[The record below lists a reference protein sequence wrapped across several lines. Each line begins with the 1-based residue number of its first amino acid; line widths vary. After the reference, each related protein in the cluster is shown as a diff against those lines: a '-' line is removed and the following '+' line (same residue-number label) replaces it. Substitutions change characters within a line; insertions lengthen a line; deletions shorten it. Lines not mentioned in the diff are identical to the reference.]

1 MENQR
6 LKVLMIVEQC
16 NPEWPSVPLV
26 GYNFYH
32 HISQEADVTLVTH
45 ERNREA
51 LSKVAGDRTIIYISE
66 SSNIKKYYNLVEKL
80 VARGKVI
87 WPLYH
92 ALTYPIYAEFN
103 QKVYQQFRKPI
114 QQGKYDLVHAL
125 TPMLPRYPV
134 KTVRSCEVGKTP
146 FLLGPI
152 NGGVPFPPGFRETA
166 KKENANLNFLR
177 ALGRYLIPGYR
188 ETYQTADRIL
198 SGSSYTLE
206 LVKNLFKIERDRL
219 DLFYENGIPESFIQT
234 VPKPP
239 QNDSIKLL
247 FVGRLVPYKCADVV
261 VKAISLL
268 KPELQNKIKFTIVG
282 SGEESEKLKQQVKD
296 LKLENSV
303 KLTGQVKQAET
314 LQYYQDSDIFCFP
327 SIREFGGAVVLEA
340 MASGLPC
347 IVANNGGIGEYVTD
361 DNGFKID
368 PLSREYLVKEM
379 ADKIAILAN
388 DPQLREK
395 MSAHAVERAKAFV
408 WPNKAQQ
415 MVNIY
420 QQLVNPS

>member
-32 HISQEADVTLVTH
+32 HISQKADVTLVTH

-66 SSNIKKYYNLVEKL
+66 TSGIKKYYTLVEKL

-103 QKVYQQFRKPI
+103 QKVYQQFRKSI
-114 QQGKYDLVHAL
+114 LKKKYDLVHAL

-134 KTVRSCEVGKTP
+134 KTVRSCEMSHTP

-198 SGSSYTLE
+198 SGSSYTLN
-206 LVKNLFKIERDRL
+206 LVKELFDLERDRL
-219 DLFYENGIPESFIQT
+219 GLFYENGIPETFIQT
-234 VPKPP
+234 TPKPA
-239 QNDSIKLL
+239 NSDKIKLL

-261 VKAISLL
+261 IEAISLL
-268 KPELQNKIKFTIVG
+268 DPELQNKIQFTIVG
-282 SGEESEKLKQQVKD
+282 SGEENQRLKQQAKN

-303 KLTGQVKQAET
+303 NFTGQVKQAET

-347 IVANNGGIGEYVTD
+347 IVANNGGIGEYVTE

-379 ADKIAILAN
+379 ADKIAILAK
-388 DPQLREK
+388 DSQLRSQ
-395 MSAHAVERAKAFV
+395 MSANAIERAKAFI

-415 MVNIY
+415 MVEIY
-420 QQLVNPS
+420 QEMISC